1 MEILQELI
9 PYIVPALAIIIG
21 YAVKRWTGIIVG
33 NAKIESLLYFIVNI
47 ITDTE
52 QKNPKMKG
60 LDKQKMVV
68 SKVKKELPAK
78 DISFLEKTFKTV
90 DVAVEKAFQLSHL
103 ASPFVRLF
111 KK

>member
-1 MEILQELI
+1 L
-9 PYIVPALAIIIG
+9 LAIIIA
-21 YAVKRWTGIIVG
+21 YFVEKWL
-33 NAKIESLLYFIVNI
+33 KISIATSKVESLLYFIVNI

-78 DISFLEKTFKTV
+78 DISLLEKTFKTV

-103 ASPFVRLF
+103 ASPLLKLF